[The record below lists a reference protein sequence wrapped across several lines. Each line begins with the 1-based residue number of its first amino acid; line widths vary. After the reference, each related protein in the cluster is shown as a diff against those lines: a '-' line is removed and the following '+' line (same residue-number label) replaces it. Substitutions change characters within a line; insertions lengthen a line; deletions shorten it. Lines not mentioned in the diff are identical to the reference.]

1 MAGYEKHKGY
11 KGHTMIE
18 RYTRPE
24 MAQVWSDEHKLDT
37 WLRVELLVCEGWERE
52 GVISAEDMQKIRG
65 ATYDLERA
73 RELEREIHH
82 DVISF
87 LRSVQERLGPEGRFL
102 HLGLTSSD
110 MLDTALAVQLQEAG
124 FLIRHV
130 LDTLHETVAQ
140 LAVRHRH
147 TLMVGRTH
155 GIHAEPTPS
164 ASSWRCG
171 WMSYAVRAP
180 AWMP

>member
-87 LRSVQERLGPEGRFL
+87 LRSVQERLGPEGRFI

-110 MLDTALAVQLQEAG
+110 VLDTGLAVQLKEAG
-124 FLIRHV
+124 IL
-130 LDTLHETVAQ
+130 LSQSLHELINAVAS
-140 LAVRHRH
+140 LAVQHKY

-155 GIHAEPTPS
+155 GIHAEPMTF
-164 ASSWRCG
+164 G
-171 WMSYAVRAP
+171 LK
-180 AWMP
+180 